1 MLNKSRFQSTLE
13 RAQLKIAQSVNL
25 SIEKLDTYW
34 EEFKDSG
41 ITDPQFEDCVKA
53 VSRQSRFFPKVSEI
67 WEEIL
72 KLRRANLT
80 PRIEQVAIIRR
91 TPKPSGFE
99 ALVAQERTSQKERQ
113 DKLNGGKYLGS
124 SAY

>member
-1 MLNKSRFQSTLE
+1 MLNKSRFQSTLG

-41 ITDPQFEDCVKA
+41 ITDEQFEDCVKA

-67 WEEIL
+67 WEEIF
-72 KLRRANLT
+72 KLRRANQT
-80 PRIEQVAIIRR
+80 PRIEQDVTITR
-91 TPKPSGFE
+91 TPKPSWFDTI
-99 ALVAQERTSQKERQ
+99 AAQERTSQKEIQ

-124 SAY
+124 GAY